1 MISEEIKKR
10 YTIRNNPKEGLA
22 ESEKIIKELTQKA
35 YGEGIISNMV
45 EGTARG
51 VGGVAAWT
59 GKKVGGFGVT
69 VAKNGVKG
77 TGKFIDNTV
86 LSNSFGEELKY
97 KREKL
102 KTMFKNI
109 LKQIL
114 KMIDNLTQSIFG
126 YEKRLQNMVKEID
139 QGLAKRHPNGANV
152 PKSIKMITPEGINT
166 IGLDVTQEGSRAS
179 IANGYLAT
187 VTQQSLLEGI
197 HFGDEV
203 SEKRSME
210 ELIKR
215 ITGQSRPYDQITP
228 EFFKQAVEDNLYL
241 FSEMNKKVEKKS
253 FNWGTKGAKDFFK
266 GGFGAKQAASV
277 DSARIDQARRDVPG
291 EEAITKAEESIK
303 IIRNSAMVFVNLHAI
318 EFLKKEQSHLDTI
331 GDEIDKLLDKKM
343 SEDQAQN
350 RQQAYKQSST
360 QDTRK
365 PTSNNNNQQQTNT
378 GQQPSGQSYVDTSL
392 LKAIYKAGY
401 GEAQQPLNNPV
412 GQDAPDVEPG
422 QNYNKEQYPTLDEM
436 SKDHELMQTFL
447 ISYSQVLNNTLQNIG
462 KLYESLLMV
471 GKSCMTTY
479 YTLSK

>member
-10 YTIRNNPKEGLA
+10 YTIRNNPIEGLA
-22 ESEKIIKELTQKA
+22 ESERIIKELTQKA
-35 YGEGIISNMV
+35 YGEGIIGNMV

-51 VGGVAAWT
+51 VGKAAMWT
-59 GKKVGGFGVT
+59 GKKVGGFGYN
-69 VAKNGVKG
+69 VAKAGAKG
-77 TGKFIDNTV
+77 TGKLIDNTV
-86 LSNSFGEELKY
+86 LSNSVGEELKY

-102 KTMFKNI
+102 KTMFKTI
-109 LKQIL
+109 LKQIM
-114 KMIDNLTQSIFG
+114 KMIDNLTQSLFG

-152 PKSIKMITPEGINT
+152 PKKIKMITPEGLNT

-241 FSEMNKKVEKKS
+241 FNEMNDKVEKKS
-253 FNWGTKGAKDFFK
+253 GGKWRKGGKDFFK
-266 GGFGAKQAASV
+266 GAFGAKQAASV
-277 DSARIDQARRDVPG
+277 DSARIDQARRDVMG
-291 EEAITKAEESIK
+291 DEAITQAEAAIK

-343 SEDQAQN
+343 SEDQSQN

-360 QDTRK
+360 QDTRQQSS
-365 PTSNNNNQQQTNT
+365 TNNSQQQSND
-378 GQQPSGQSYVDTSL
+378 QQASGQSYVDTSL

-401 GEAQQPLNNPV
+401 GEVQQPLDNPV

-462 KLYESLLMV
+462 RLYEALLMA

-479 YTLSK
+479 YSLSK

>member
-1 MISEEIKKR
+1 MISDEIKRR
-10 YTIRNNPKEGLA
+10 YIIRNNPIEGLA
-22 ESEKIIKELTQKA
+22 ESERIINELTQKV
-35 YGEGIISNMV
+35 YGEGIIGNMV
-45 EGTARG
+45 EGTAKG
-51 VGGVAAWT
+51 VGKAAMWT
-59 GKKVGGFGVT
+59 GKKVGGFGYNVSK
-69 VAKNGVKG
+69 AAAKG
-77 TGKFIDNTV
+77 TGKLVDNTV
-86 LSNSFGEELKY
+86 LSNSIGEEIKY
-97 KREKL
+97 KREKV
-102 KTMFKNI
+102 KTMFKTI
-109 LKQIL
+109 LKQIM
-114 KMIDNLTQSIFG
+114 KMVDNLIQSLFG
-126 YEKRLQNMVKEID
+126 YEKRLQNTVKEID

-152 PKSIKMITPEGINT
+152 PKKIKMITPEGLNT

-228 EFFKQAVEDNLYL
+228 EFFRQAVEDNLYL
-241 FSEMNKKVEKKS
+241 FNEMNEKVEKKS
-253 FNWGTKGAKDFFK
+253 GGKWRKGGKDFVK
-266 GGFGAKQAASV
+266 GVFGAKQAASV
-277 DSARIDQARRDVPG
+277 DSARIDQARRDVMG
-291 EEAITKAEESIK
+291 DEAISQAEASIK

-318 EFLKKEQSHLDTI
+318 EFLKKEQAHLDTI

-343 SEDQAQN
+343 SEDQLQN

-360 QDTRK
+360 QDTRQQ
-365 PTSNNNNQQQTNT
+365 SNNQQA
-378 GQQPSGQSYVDTSL
+378 SGQSYVDTYL

-401 GEAQQPLNNPV
+401 GEEQQPLNNPV

-422 QNYNKEQYPTLDEM
+422 QNYNKEQYPTLDEL

-462 KLYESLLMV
+462 RLYEALLMA

-479 YTLSK
+479 YSLSK